1 MHLRDIHYDYVIN
14 VMEQDPEVI
23 KEMISLIDEIEMI
36 TFICDVD
43 VVVCTSLVDSINL
56 DILKGS
62 E

>member
-1 MHLRDIHYDYVIN
+1 MQQHVTGTKQLRRLGVDAIDAVDVVVVYVY
-14 VMEQDPEVI
+14 
-23 KEMISLIDEIEMI
+23 
-36 TFICDVD
+36 DVD